1 MVFGKH
7 VNKFYKKYFWY
18 FFFGVL
24 TLICVDYLE
33 LLIPPIIGNIVDAVS
48 KGVKGDFSGD
58 YITIDHL
65 DFLIKE
71 ASFIALIGLGMFLG
85 RFLWRRCIFG
95 ESIRIE
101 ADLRY
106 DMFKKCEVL
115 TQRFYKANKTG
126 AILSYFSN
134 DLETLEE
141 SFGFGIVQ
149 FVDGV
154 FLLILSLVKM
164 IGLEW
169 RLTLVLLLPL
179 FILSLVAFL
188 IDRLIETKYEKRQKA
203 FEDLSDFS
211 QENFTGIRV
220 IKAFVKEKKELKQ
233 FSLQAKNNKKANIG
247 FVRADAMLETLF
259 DILIYAVFGIIM
271 FGGAYLVYLNIN
283 NADEG
288 ISLGELVTFIG
299 YADTLIWPTLALGF
313 TINTIARARTSYK
326 RISKLL
332 DEEVEIV
339 DDEVVIPTEDIKG
352 EIEFKHFH
360 FAYPDDPENDILKD
374 INIHIKA
381 GETVGVVGK
390 IGAGKSTLVNML
402 FRLYNVEEGTL
413 LIDNYDIMHLPI
425 HMVRDVIGYC
435 PQDNFLFSDTIKT
448 NIAFSNPDM
457 EMDAVEKAADFS
469 DIRTNILEFSDKYE
483 TLVGEKGVTLSGGQK
498 QRISISRA
506 IVKDPK
512 ILVLDDS
519 VSAVDVKTEETIL
532 EHIKKQRK
540 GKTTIVIAS
549 RVSTIQSL
557 DKILVLNE
565 GRVEAFGTHE
575 ECLINSKTY
584 ARMVELQTLE
594 KELEVM

>member
-48 KGVKGDFSGD
+48 NGIKGDYSGN

-65 DFLIKE
+65 DFLIKQ
-71 ASFIALIGLGMFLG
+71 ALYIALIGVGMFVG

-115 TQRFYKANKTG
+115 SQRYYRENKTG

-169 RLTLVLLLPL
+169 RLTLILLLPL

-188 IDRLIETKYEKRQKA
+188 IDRIIEAKYEKRQKA

-247 FVRADAMLETLF
+247 FVRADALLETLF

-283 NADEG
+283 NPDDG

-339 DDEVVIPTEDIKG
+339 DKDVIIPSEDIKG
-352 EIEFKHFH
+352 EIEFKHFS
-360 FAYPDDPENDILKD
+360 FIYPSRKDKIVLNDINL
-374 INIHIKA
+374 HIKA
-381 GETVGVVGK
+381 GESVGIVGK
-390 IGAGKSTLVNML
+390 IGSGKSSLANML
-402 FRLYNVEEGTL
+402 FRLYNVEENTL
-413 LIDNYDIMHLPI
+413 FIDGYDIMHLPVKL
-425 HMVRDVIGYC
+425 VRDTVGYC
-435 PQDNFLFSDTIKT
+435 PQDNFLFSETVRN
-448 NIAFSNPDM
+448 NIAFSNP
-457 EMDAVEKAADFS
+457 EMSLEEVEKAAEFADVK
-469 DIRTNILEFSDKYE
+469 DNILEFTDKFD
-483 TLVGEKGVTLSGGQK
+483 TMVGEKGVTLSGGQK
-498 QRISISRA
+498 QRISIARA

-519 VSAVDVKTEETIL
+519 VSAVDVKTEETIINN
-532 EHIKKQRK
+532 IKKYRK
-540 GKTTIVIAS
+540 GKTTILVAS
-549 RVSTIQSL
+549 RVSTVQNL
-557 DKILVLNE
+557 DKILVLDE
-565 GRVEAFGTHE
+565 GKIEAFGTHE
-575 ECLINSKTY
+575 ECLKNSKTY

-594 KELEVM
+594 EELEGR

>member
-1 MVFGKH
+1 M
-7 VNKFYKKYFWY
+7 
-18 FFFGVL
+18 
-24 TLICVDYLE
+24 
-33 LLIPPIIGNIVDAVS
+33 
-48 KGVKGDFSGD
+48 KGDYSGN

-65 DFLIKE
+65 DFLIKQ
-71 ASFIALIGLGMFLG
+71 ALYIALIGVGMFVG

-115 TQRFYKANKTG
+115 SQRYYRENKTG

-169 RLTLVLLLPL
+169 RLTLILLLPL

-188 IDRLIETKYEKRQKA
+188 IDRIIEAKYEKRQKA

-247 FVRADAMLETLF
+247 FVRADALLETLF

-283 NADEG
+283 NPDDG

-339 DDEVVIPTEDIKG
+339 DKDVIIPSEDIKG
-352 EIEFKHFH
+352 EIEFKHFS
-360 FAYPDDPENDILKD
+360 FIYPSRKDKIVLNDINL
-374 INIHIKA
+374 HIKA
-381 GETVGVVGK
+381 GESVGIVGK
-390 IGAGKSTLVNML
+390 IGSGKSSLANML
-402 FRLYNVEEGTL
+402 FRLYNVEENTL
-413 LIDNYDIMHLPI
+413 FIDGYDIMHLPVKL
-425 HMVRDVIGYC
+425 VRDTVGYC
-435 PQDNFLFSDTIKT
+435 PQDNFLFSETVRN
-448 NIAFSNPDM
+448 NIAFSNP
-457 EMDAVEKAADFS
+457 EMSLEEVEKAAEFADVK
-469 DIRTNILEFSDKYE
+469 DNILEFTDKFD
-483 TLVGEKGVTLSGGQK
+483 TMVGEKGVTLSGGQK
-498 QRISISRA
+498 QRISIARA

-519 VSAVDVKTEETIL
+519 VSAVDVKTEETIINN
-532 EHIKKQRK
+532 IKKYRK
-540 GKTTIVIAS
+540 GKTTILVAS
-549 RVSTIQSL
+549 RVSTVQNL
-557 DKILVLNE
+557 DKILVLDE
-565 GRVEAFGTHE
+565 GKIEAFGTHE
-575 ECLINSKTY
+575 ECLKNSKTY

-594 KELEVM
+594 EELEGR

>member
-48 KGVKGDFSGD
+48 NGMKGDYSGN

-65 DFLIKE
+65 DFLIKQ
-71 ASFIALIGLGMFLG
+71 ALYIALIGVGMFVG

-115 TQRFYKANKTG
+115 SQRYYRENKTG

-169 RLTLVLLLPL
+169 RLTLILLLPL

-188 IDRLIETKYEKRQKA
+188 IDRIIEAKYEKRQKA

-247 FVRADAMLETLF
+247 FVRADALLETLF

-283 NADEG
+283 NPDDG

-339 DDEVVIPTEDIKG
+339 DKDVIIPSEDIKG
-352 EIEFKHFH
+352 EIEFKHFS
-360 FAYPDDPENDILKD
+360 FIYPSRKDKIVLNDINL
-374 INIHIKA
+374 HIKA
-381 GETVGVVGK
+381 GESVGIVGK
-390 IGAGKSTLVNML
+390 IGSGKSSLANML
-402 FRLYNVEEGTL
+402 FRLYNVEENTL
-413 LIDNYDIMHLPI
+413 FIDGYDIMHLPVKL
-425 HMVRDVIGYC
+425 VRDTVGYC
-435 PQDNFLFSDTIKT
+435 PQDNFLFSETVRN
-448 NIAFSNPDM
+448 NIAFSNP
-457 EMDAVEKAADFS
+457 EMSLEEVEKAAEFADVK
-469 DIRTNILEFSDKYE
+469 DNILEFTDKFD
-483 TLVGEKGVTLSGGQK
+483 TMVGEKGVTLSGGQK
-498 QRISISRA
+498 QRISIARA

-519 VSAVDVKTEETIL
+519 VSAVDVKTEETIINN
-532 EHIKKQRK
+532 IKKYRK
-540 GKTTIVIAS
+540 GKTTILVAS
-549 RVSTIQSL
+549 RVSTVQNL
-557 DKILVLNE
+557 DKILVLDE
-565 GRVEAFGTHE
+565 GKIEAFGTHE
-575 ECLINSKTY
+575 ECLKNSKTY

-594 KELEVM
+594 EELEGR

>member
-18 FFFGVL
+18 FFFGILALV
-24 TLICVDYLE
+24 CVDYIE
-33 LLIPPIIGNIVDAVS
+33 LLIPPIIGNIVDAIS
-48 KGVKGDFSGD
+48 NGIKGDFSGN

-71 ASFIALIGLGMFLG
+71 ASLIALIGLGMFVG
-85 RFLWRRCIFG
+85 RFLWRKCIFG

-106 DMFKKCEVL
+106 DMFLKCEVL

-188 IDRLIETKYEKRQKA
+188 IDRLIEAKYEKRQKA

-247 FVRADAMLETLF
+247 FVRADAILETLF
-259 DILIYAVFGIIM
+259 DVLIYAVFGIIM
-271 FGGAYLVYLNIN
+271 FGGAYLVYLNI
-283 NADEG
+283 
-288 ISLGELVTFIG
+288 
-299 YADTLIWPTLALGF
+299 
-313 TINTIARARTSYK
+313 K
-326 RISKLL
+326 
-332 DEEVEIV
+332 
-339 DDEVVIPTEDIKG
+339 
-352 EIEFKHFH
+352 
-360 FAYPDDPENDILKD
+360 
-374 INIHIKA
+374 
-381 GETVGVVGK
+381 
-390 IGAGKSTLVNML
+390 
-402 FRLYNVEEGTL
+402 
-413 LIDNYDIMHLPI
+413 
-425 HMVRDVIGYC
+425 
-435 PQDNFLFSDTIKT
+435 
-448 NIAFSNPDM
+448 NP
-457 EMDAVEKAADFS
+457 
-469 DIRTNILEFSDKYE
+469 
-483 TLVGEKGVTLSGGQK
+483 
-498 QRISISRA
+498 
-506 IVKDPK
+506 
-512 ILVLDDS
+512 
-519 VSAVDVKTEETIL
+519 
-532 EHIKKQRK
+532 
-540 GKTTIVIAS
+540 
-549 RVSTIQSL
+549 
-557 DKILVLNE
+557 
-565 GRVEAFGTHE
+565 
-575 ECLINSKTY
+575 
-584 ARMVELQTLE
+584 
-594 KELEVM
+594 